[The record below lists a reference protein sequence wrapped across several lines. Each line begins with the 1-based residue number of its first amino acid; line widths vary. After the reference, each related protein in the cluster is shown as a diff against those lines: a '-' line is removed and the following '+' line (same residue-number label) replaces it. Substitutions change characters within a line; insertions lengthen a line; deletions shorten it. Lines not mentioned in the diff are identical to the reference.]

1 METACIAYIDENGE
15 ITRYEPMNQQKTLGN
30 KWVATF
36 QDGMGYL
43 ARQKLTGEQWSVYA
57 YLVEHLD
64 YDNWIRVRQQ
74 DVCKD
79 LGIDKSNV
87 SKALKRLVEVDV
99 ITRGPMAGRY
109 HTYRMNPR
117 IAHRGARHYA
127 NNLVQYD
134 DLRKKRA
141 HDG

>member
-1 METACIAYIDENGE
+1 MENKAIAYFDENGE
-15 ITRYEPMNQQKTLGN
+15 VERYEPINQQRTLGT

-57 YLVEHLD
+57 YLVEHLN

-74 DVCKD
+74 DICSD

-87 SKALKRLVEVDV
+87 SKDLKRLIDVDV
-99 ITRGPMAGRY
+99 ITKGPMAGRY

-117 IAHRGARHYA
+117 IAHRGSKHYA
-127 NNLVQYD
+127 SNIVQYD
-134 DLRKKRA
+134 ELRKKRERS
-141 HDG
+141 

>member
-1 METACIAYIDENGE
+1 
-15 ITRYEPMNQQKTLGN
+15 MNQQKTLGN

-127 NNLVQYD
+127 SNLVQYD